1 MYGIINHDFWQVRK
15 KAGALFHDG
24 VTNCSNIRPGILPKL
39 GGIQRHLL
47 LCGLWWILQLC
58 GSLCVR
64 FVTNFNNKL
73 TLIPNCTTS
82 MQISDLSNKHNTPLT
97 CVLVGVCRIQDSA
110 WGSAPWG
117 SSWDLVWAKCSCQQ
131 WPTSSVT
138 GGGSWCP
145 WQSLDRC
152 TSPSGGKLMNWHSTQ
167 SSWGP
172 WTWSNCTT

>member
-1 MYGIINHDFWQVRK
+1 MFFSMMILH
-15 KAGALFHDG
+15 L
-24 VTNCSNIRPGILPKL
+24 RPVILPNWKAFSASSVFVGF
-39 GGIQRHLL
+39 GGF
-47 LCGLWWILQLC
+47 
-58 GSLCVR
+58 SNSVVDYVR
-64 FVTNFNNKL
+64 FVTNFYNTL
-73 TLIPNCTTS
+73 PLIPNCPTS
-82 MQISDLSNKHNTPLT
+82 MQILDLCNRHNTPLT

-117 SSWDLVWAKCSCQQ
+117 CSWDLVWAKRSCQQ

-145 WQSLDRC
+145 WQSLGGC

-172 WTWSNCTT
+172 WTWSKCTN